1 MRRSFGSRSSAPAK
15 RSSSIARPS
24 RMDPRMR
31 PVAGSAHRPDPRAG
45 PLCNAD
51 DAPVP
56 VLAPDNGKTKTG
68 LLLTY
73 VRDDHRVRDRI
84 VCWFTFR
91 RAFAASHEPLSRPF
105 GRMLTQ
111 ALPCY
116 PKMAS
121 ARRTVGLW
129 DTASLVSI
137 CRIRAWKRRSIRPP
151 ALRRFMSMDLA
162 SSISVESASVESTPN
177 LPVSRR

>member
-1 MRRSFGSRSSAPAK
+1 
-15 RSSSIARPS
+15 
-24 RMDPRMR
+24 MR
-31 PVAGSAHRPDPRAG
+31 PVTGSAHRPDPRAG

-105 GRMLTQ
+105 GADVHAGSSLLSEDGQRTAYCWSLGHCEFSVNLSDPGVEEALYQ
-111 ALPCY
+111 AP
-116 PKMAS
+116 S
-121 ARRTVGLW
+121 AATLYEHG
-129 DTASLVSI
+129 
-137 CRIRAWKRRSIRPP
+137 
-151 ALRRFMSMDLA
+151 
-162 SSISVESASVESTPN
+162 SSIVDI
-177 LPVSRR
+177 R